1 MKILRKTIRKIILES
16 VEEYDTIVDG
26 IIGNQ
31 DPETIGTF
39 LELADSMGYIS
50 DYEKKYSPPKPRQNF
65 HAPVWHWYFDCDTE
79 FGDLLLSKYE
89 PSEYGIYIESTP
101 VSNGAMYHMHVAIAG
116 PES

>member
-1 MKILRKTIRKIILES
+1 MKQLRKTIRRILIENAQ
-16 VEEYDTIVDG
+16 EMNELVDG
-26 IIGNQ
+26 ILGD
-31 DPETIGTF
+31 DPEYITTF
-39 LELADSMGYIS
+39 LELAETLGYIN
-50 DYEKKYSPPKPRQNF
+50 DYGTQYSPPKPRQNF

-101 VSNGAMYHMHVAIAG
+101 VSNGTMYHIHVAIAG